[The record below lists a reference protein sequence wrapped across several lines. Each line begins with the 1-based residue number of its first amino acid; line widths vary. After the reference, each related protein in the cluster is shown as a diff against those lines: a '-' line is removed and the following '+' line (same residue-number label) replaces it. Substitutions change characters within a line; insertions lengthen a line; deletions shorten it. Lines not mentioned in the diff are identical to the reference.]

1 MFKNKWIIDGIIFII
16 SVFLSISILKSLYSF
31 HLIGNMFVL
40 EGLILL
46 IIAVILSNIS
56 YPFSLALLFIGET
69 IFVLG
74 INEQFFGKFLVLQSH
89 LFITYIT
96 VVILQ
101 IILYFI
107 YRHFLSKLINII
119 LSLISLKL
127 IALDFKI
134 EYSISIGI
142 LFFIFTLIYI
152 FKEFFKEHFEVL
164 FIGFSLFFLGV
175 FYFDMSYQGYL
186 ILLLATSILLKDY
199 FLNINILHKLIIL
212 LTLVF
217 GFFVNGLIISVA
229 ILLLSFL
236 EKNRFLITLSSF
248 NIAILISIYYYNLEY
263 SLLIK
268 SFLMIGFGSL
278 LLIIRYFLRRE
289 NEENIYSS

>member
-1 MFKNKWIIDGIIFII
+1 M
-16 SVFLSISILKSLYSF
+16 L
-31 HLIGNMFVL
+31 VL